1 MSQNHL
7 KKEELT
13 KLVNLFLSAE
23 KEELT
28 RLVNLF
34 LSVDKDNDGKISIK
48 QLCKIMGQD
57 FNDMIQNQIQEPLPE
72 YSLIALI
79 GTIRVDFLTFLEFY
93 KKHELSKIFK
103 QYNEED
109 ESIERFVHTECS

>member
-7 KKEELT
+7 NEEEKIAQNHLKEEELT
-13 KLVNLFLSAE
+13 KLVKLFLSA
-23 KEELT
+23 
-28 RLVNLF
+28 
-34 LSVDKDNDGKISIK
+34 DKDKDGKISIK

-79 GTIRVDFLTFLEFY
+79 GTIRIDFLTFLEFY

-103 QYNEED
+103 QYILESSFVNEED
-109 ESIERFVHTECS
+109 ESIERFV